1 MEGEITKIIHDK
13 KSDLS
18 PMSVKTYANS
28 INKVL
33 ELIKSKSLND
43 LFLKHKDIVSV
54 LGSHYDKPNTRKTKL
69 ASVIVFLRCILNEHN
84 KKQIDLA
91 LADYGKVIETLTG
104 DVKNGLIDG
113 EKSEKQKTNWI
124 TKQEAETVEQ
134 HLKQAVPA
142 EVKTPKDLMNFRNY
156 VLFSLYQDIP
166 TRNEMADT
174 KIIFKPSKKDEGSL
188 SDEYNY
194 IILDKK
200 SKTATYI
207 LNTYKTSK
215 VYGKK
220 TITLTGSLYPLLTQ
234 YKSAVDKFNG
244 DSHFAFL
251 NNSADAKLT
260 RNRLGVIY
268 SGLGAVVGKK
278 LGTSLNR
285 HIAISDLVPL
295 DKMKALADKMGHSV
309 EEAVNIYAK
318 I

>member
-1 MEGEITKIIHDK
+1 MEAEITKIIHDK

-104 DVKNGLIDG
+104 DVKNGLVDG

-142 EVKTPKDLMNFRNY
+142 DVKTPKDLMNFRNY
-156 VLFSLYQDIP
+156 MLFSLYQDIP

-268 SGLGAVVGKK
+268 SGLGAIVGKK

-295 DKMKALADKMGHSV
+295 DKMKALADKMGNSV
-309 EEAVNIYAK
+309 GEQVGVYAK
-318 I
+318 V

>member
-1 MEGEITKIIHDK
+1 MEAEITKIIHDK

-43 LFLKHKDIVSV
+43 LYLRHKDIVSV
-54 LGSHYDKPNTRKTKL
+54 LASHYDKPNTRKTKL
-69 ASVIVFLRCILNEHN
+69 ASVIVFLRCILTDKN

-91 LADYGKVIETLTG
+91 LADYGKVIEELTG
-104 DVKNGLIDG
+104 DVKNGLVDG

-124 TKQEAETVEQ
+124 TKEEASTVEQ
-134 HLKQAVPA
+134 HLKDAVTA
-142 EVKTPKDLMNFRNY
+142 DVKTPKDLMNFRNY

-174 KIIFKPSKKDEGSL
+174 KIIFKPTKKQEASL

-194 IILDKK
+194 IVLDKK
-200 SKTATYI
+200 TKTATYV

-220 TITLTGSLYPLLTQ
+220 TITLTGSLYPLLTH
-234 YKSAVDKFNG
+234 YKTAVEKFNG
-244 DSHFAFL
+244 DSQFAFL

-285 HIAISDLVPL
+285 HIAISDVVPL
-295 DKMKALADKMGHSV
+295 DKMKALADKMGNSV
-309 EEAVNIYAK
+309 AEQVGVYAK
-318 I
+318 V

>member
-1 MEGEITKIIHDK
+1 MESEITKIIHDK

-18 PMSVKTYANS
+18 PLSIKTYANS

-43 LFLKHKDIVSV
+43 LFLKHKEVVDILS
-54 LGSHYDKPNTRKTKL
+54 SHYDKPNTRKTKL
-69 ASVIVFLRCILNEHN
+69 ASVTVFLRCILNEKN
-84 KKQIDLA
+84 KKAIDTA
-91 LADYGKVIETLTG
+91 LAHYGKEIEGLTG
-104 DVKNGLIDG
+104 DVKNGLVDG
-113 EKSEKQKTNWI
+113 EKSDKQKTNWI
-124 TKQEAETVEQ
+124 TKEETSTVEQ
-134 HLKQAVPA
+134 HLKDAVP
-142 EVKTPKDLMNFRNY
+142 EDVRTPKDLMHFRNY

-174 KIIFKPSKKDEGSL
+174 KIIFKPTKKAEASL

-194 IILDKK
+194 IILDR
-200 SKTATYI
+200 KTKLATYI

-220 TITLTGSLYPLLTQ
+220 TITLAGSLYPLLLQ

-244 DSHFAFL
+244 DTQFAFL

-268 SGLGAVVGKK
+268 SGLGSVVGKK

-295 DKMKALADKMGHSV
+295 DKMKALADKMGNSV
-309 EEAVNIYAK
+309 GEQVGVYAK
-318 I
+318 V

>member
-1 MEGEITKIIHDK
+1 MESEITKIIHDK

-18 PMSVKTYANS
+18 PLSIKTYANS

-43 LFLKHKDIVSV
+43 LFLKHKEIVDV
-54 LGSHYDKPNTRKTKL
+54 LTSHYDKPNTRKTKL
-69 ASVIVFLRCILNEHN
+69 ASVTVFLRCIVNEKN

-91 LADYGKVIETLTG
+91 LAHYGKVIEGLTG
-104 DVKNGLIDG
+104 DVKNGLVDG

-124 TKQEAETVEQ
+124 SKEETGTVEQ
-134 HLKQAVPA
+134 HLKDAVPA
-142 EVKTPKDLMNFRNY
+142 EVRTPKDLMNFRNY

-174 KIIFKPSKKDEGSL
+174 KIIFKPAKKVEAAL

-200 SKTATYI
+200 TKTAAYI

-220 TITLTGSLYPLLTQ
+220 TIALSEPLYSLLLQ

-244 DSHFAFL
+244 ETNFAFL

-260 RNRLGVIY
+260 RNRLGVVY
-268 SGLGAVVGKK
+268 SGLGSVVGKK

-285 HIAISDLVPL
+285 HQAISDLVPL
-295 DKMKALADKMGHSV
+295 DKMKALADRMGNSV
-309 EEAVNIYAK
+309 NEAVNVYAK
-318 I
+318 V

>member
-18 PMSVKTYANS
+18 PMSIKTYANS

-43 LFLKHKDIVSV
+43 LFLKHKEIVSV
-54 LGSHYDKPNTRKTKL
+54 LASHYDKPNTRKTKL
-69 ASVIVFLRCILNEHN
+69 ASVIVFLRCILNEQN

-104 DVKNGLIDG
+104 DVKNGLLDG

-174 KIIFKPSKKDEGSL
+174 KIVFKPTKKDEGSL

-200 SKTATYI
+200 NKTATYV

-220 TITLTGSLYPLLTQ
+220 TITLNGSLYPLLTQ

-295 DKMKALADKMGHSV
+295 DKMKALANKMGNSL
-309 EEAVNIYAK
+309 EEQVGVYAK
-318 I
+318 V